1 MKIVLTGHKGFIGSH
16 YYDYIKDSND
26 VVAYDLVSGQNLC
39 DTDIVKQMPACDT
52 VIHMAATNGTRLF
65 YETPTQVAFNNTLPT
80 FNLIEHYIGTDTKF
94 VFTSTCEIFNGA
106 IDKEIY
112 PVPTDENVPIHFEDI
127 LNPRWSYSIP
137 KALGEN
143 LVSNSGLQ
151 WLEIRYFNIY
161 GPRQKDHFISEFVER
176 VAKGEYYIKGDDTRS
191 FCYIDD
197 AVKLTH
203 EVVEKHSNEIINVG
217 RQEENKISDVAKI
230 IMDIMDVDP
239 NKLEIMPGPI
249 GSAKRRCPDTS
260 KLLKLTDTFSYT
272 PLKVGLKHTVESLL

>member
-39 DTDIVKQMPACDT
+39 DSKIVKQMPPCDI

-80 FNLIEHYIGTDTKF
+80 FNLIEQYLGTDTKF

-151 WLEIRYFNIY
+151 WLVIRYFNIY

-260 KLLKLTDTFSYT
+260 KLLKLTDTFNYT